1 MSPTNSMQCRKH
13 SCVPPSSR
21 ALDLSR
27 EQWRTVLAIVCLC
40 PRGIQAL
47 RSGLVARCSTDHCT
61 HTAACISLRLP
72 ATRNSHHRPIGSASS
87 NAGLAAALR
96 DKALYTLSSATPTR
110 AFTFRCAALIDSSVH
125 LVLVWSDPSGH
136 PAALKQLVNDLDL
149 IVFVGNGSRVFGNT
163 GSYADTSN
171 TVEKAVVNCP
181 SASIITAIVT
191 TASTLYTNS
200 QTFAL
205 VANGNVFS
213 EFAREVNVPA
223 FSPGRPTSIPTSS
236 RVCGEPEDLVRSWP
250 IKIAAPMQFKN
261 PTFRF
266 PRSKSAMADLV
277 SHFTA
282 SLAMFLGVP
291 EYSIGMAEFTSGPW
305 IGFACGSY
313 ICSASS
319 TAAPCYL
326 VFV

>member
-1 MSPTNSMQCRKH
+1 
-13 SCVPPSSR
+13 
-21 ALDLSR
+21 
-27 EQWRTVLAIVCLC
+27 
-40 PRGIQAL
+40 
-47 RSGLVARCSTDHCT
+47 
-61 HTAACISLRLP
+61 
-72 ATRNSHHRPIGSASS
+72 
-87 NAGLAAALR
+87 
-96 DKALYTLSSATPTR
+96 
-110 AFTFRCAALIDSSVH
+110 
-125 LVLVWSDPSGH
+125 
-136 PAALKQLVNDLDL
+136 LDL
-149 IVFVGNGSRVFGNT
+149 IVFVGNGSRVFGNM

-171 TVEKAVVNCP
+171 TVEKAVVSCP
-181 SASIITAIVT
+181 SGSTITAIVT

-213 EFAREVNVPA
+213 ELAREVNVPA
-223 FSPGRPTSIPTSS
+223 FSPGRPTSILTSS
-236 RVCGEPEDLVRSWP
+236 KACGEPQDLVRSWP
-250 IKIAAPMQFKN
+250 IEIAAPVQFKN

-266 PRSKSAMADLV
+266 PRSKSALADLV